1 MKKRMNEKELGVKVV
16 GFREPLG
23 LGGDTQ
29 TPRLTQGRFCRDQ
42 PPRGAAGTSPPR
54 PGWVLLTRARLYKG
68 WRNREGS
75 MFKEGPWTH
84 RGQSPASGQ
93 GHEPCHLSSP
103 QLPSPRP
110 APRAKGMPR
119 GPP

>member
-1 MKKRMNEKELGVKVV
+1 MKVV
-16 GFREPLG
+16 GFCEPLG

-84 RGQSPASGQ
+84 SGQSPASPG
-93 GHEPCHLSSP
+93 
-103 QLPSPRP
+103 
-110 APRAKGMPR
+110 PRALPPVLTPFTLSQAGTQGKRHAR
-119 GPP
+119 GPRRSPYKVKTEA